1 MPAGLREFVKAVN
14 EKYTRQSELLDRYRA
29 LAAAVTDVIWT
40 MDLELRV
47 RYISP
52 SCLALT
58 GYTADEMTGMKID
71 EFCTPSSAE
80 MACARLARELEE
92 EKKGNHNPNDAIYMD
107 IEYRRK
113 DGSTVWTEARITFLR
128 EKGGA
133 VGLIGVTR
141 DNSARR
147 EYEEKLLRSKEQYR
161 SMIESLEECYYEIDL
176 KGRCVFIN
184 SAFCKMIGYSF
195 GEIIGM
201 SFRQIVPTEMQKK
214 LFLLF
219 QAVFATGA
227 SEKIVQGSFI
237 RKDGIIRHA
246 EGSVALRMDP
256 EGRKIGFGGII
267 RDVTEKRAMEEALRQ
282 SEQKWRVLYNNIPG
296 GSILL
301 DADRTISDVNRI
313 TCDITGYGYDELIG
327 EECGIICSE
336 NRETCTCPLVKGDR
350 EKTDN
355 AETMLKTKNG
365 GLIPIIKSAQ
375 RIRGNEGEAILIN
388 FHDISRMKEVEEALR
403 ASEENLRKRNQA
415 IEDDIKTAQRI
426 QRAILS
432 TTIPAFEWIRADYRY
447 LPLEAVGGDYFSFIQ
462 LREGGLGVFVGD
474 VSSHGVSAALHLSLV
489 KATSE
494 RVCRV
499 MALKPADFITTL
511 NEELFG
517 NMPLSF
523 LTAIYGVFTTGGPGE
538 ARFTFSSAGHPH
550 PIVVRADGGAGYVN
564 CKGTII
570 GMFEELEFHE
580 KSVPLHRGDRIFLYT
595 DGIPETVNEKKESVS
610 YDGLPDL
617 VLSCNAG
624 TLEATLD
631 NIIGEINR
639 FRGTVDLC
647 DDIVL
652 LGFEYLG
659 T

>member
-1 MPAGLREFVKAVN
+1 MKIHKNLKGLIQKQFGGIKDIPVGLRDFVKAVN
-14 EKYTRQSELLDRYRA
+14 EKYTRHSEILD
-29 LAAAVTDVIWT
+29 
-40 MDLELRV
+40 
-47 RYISP
+47 
-52 SCLALT
+52 
-58 GYTADEMTGMKID
+58 
-71 EFCTPSSAE
+71 
-80 MACARLARELEE
+80 
-92 EKKGNHNPNDAIYMD
+92 
-107 IEYRRK
+107 
-113 DGSTVWTEARITFLR
+113 
-128 EKGGA
+128 
-133 VGLIGVTR
+133 
-141 DNSARR
+141 
-147 EYEEKLLRSKEQYR
+147 QYR
-161 SMIESLEECYYEIDL
+161 SMIESIEEGYYEVDL
-176 KGRCVFIN
+176 DGRFIFVN
-184 SAFCKMIGYSF
+184 SAFCALLGYSID
-195 GEIIGM
+195 EIIGK
-201 SFRQIVPTEMQKK
+201 SFRELVLPEMHNRMFM
-214 LFLLF
+214 LFHK
-219 QAVFATGA
+219 VFATGV
-227 SEKIVQGSFI
+227 SEKIVQGSFV

-246 EGSVALRMDP
+246 EGSVALRLDP
-256 EGRKIGFGGII
+256 EGRTIGFGGII

-313 TCDITGYGYDELIG
+313 TCGITGYGYDELIG
-327 EECGIICSE
+327 EECGIICPE
-336 NRETCTCPLVKGDR
+336 NPETCTCPVIKGNL
-350 EKTDN
+350 EKIDN
-355 AETMLKTKNG
+355 AETMLKTKDG
-365 GLIPIIKSAQ
+365 RLIPIIKSAQ
-375 RIRGNEGEAILIN
+375 RIRGNEGEAVLVN

-403 ASEENLRKRNQA
+403 TSEENLRKRNQA

-432 TTIPAFEWIRADYRY
+432 TTIPSFEWIRADYRY

-511 NEELFG
+511 NDELFG

-523 LTAIYGVFTTGGPGE
+523 LTAVYGVFTTSGPGE

-550 PIVVRADGGAGYVN
+550 PIVVRAGGGAGYLN

-580 KSVPLHRGDRIFLYT
+580 KSVSLAKGDRIFLYT
-595 DGIPETVNEKKESVS
+595 DGIPETVNENKESVS
-610 YDGLPDL
+610 YDRLPEL

-639 FRGTVDLC
+639 FRGKVDLN